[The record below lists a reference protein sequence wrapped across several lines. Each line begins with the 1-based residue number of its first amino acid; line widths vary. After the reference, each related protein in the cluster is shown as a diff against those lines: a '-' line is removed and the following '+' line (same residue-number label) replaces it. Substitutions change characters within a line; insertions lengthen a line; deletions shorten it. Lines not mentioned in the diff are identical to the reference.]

1 MSGDVCIHSWSCSYY
16 LDLEKRWV
24 PGRLALMPCTLKF
37 TADGVGAVLVSLH
50 LSSIVAIKK
59 EASHFIFSAIT
70 ILEQGHHKYWFSSL
84 RPSRNAVFNVMEH
97 FWRELLLSQQGAVAE
112 ATSPAL
118 SRGQELTRLMAHSQ
132 RRLEDTA
139 RVLYHQGEKLEGVM
153 KGLEKMES
161 DLDVA
166 DRLLTELES
175 PSWWPFSSKLWK
187 TPEEVKPREAMPM
200 ADGEP
205 CGKEEVMIQVPAVI
219 SRGEEA
225 PVQPGGLTVLVSTL
239 EIQDSHN
246 ALLHRFR
253 RADVDSVEVRSPY
266 EVSIRQRFI
275 GKPDVVYRVLSARM
289 PEVIPILEV
298 QFSEKVEL
306 PGDADTEGLGSSE
319 AASQVAGTRPV
330 WPTDPEQAERAG
342 PGHQGRAGET
352 GRGFGGHHCCCGA
365 RHPDHRQAQPA
376 HEAADLGELEHSA
389 APALTPVACSR
400 APTISCICIA
410 PCSLALEKDLSP
422 REALPMSP
430 ASSSGGPSLSLGIT
444 SPVLIQGSQ
453 QHHPTSPWS
462 RDACHPSRKH
472 RVGCCPGPQ
481 EWRRRRAGL
490 AALRW
495 SGSQI

>member
-330 WPTDPEQAERAG
+330 WPTVSG
-342 PGHQGRAGET
+342 LMG
-352 GRGFGGHHCCCGA
+352 C
-365 RHPDHRQAQPA
+365 
-376 HEAADLGELEHSA
+376 A
-389 APALTPVACSR
+389 APAGGQKGKQPHLQGAQPLLSEGDTRELTQILSKLKG
-400 APTISCICIA
+400 
-410 PCSLALEKDLSP
+410 LALDTKAELERQD
-422 REALPMSP
+422 
-430 ASSSGGPSLSLGIT
+430 
-444 SPVLIQGSQ
+444 
-453 QHHPTSPWS
+453 
-462 RDACHPSRKH
+462 
-472 RVGCCPGPQ
+472 
-481 EWRRRRAGL
+481 
-490 AALRW
+490 AALEDITAAVEHVTLTTDKH
-495 SGSQI
+495 SQRMKRLT